1 MRQPMASS
9 ISTAWQSLVQASRL
23 FLLRY
28 KVTVIVSGLLII
40 ILALYFAPSIFI
52 TIRSGQAGVLYYR
65 FFGGTVRNHVY
76 GEGLHA
82 IWPWDTMAVYNV
94 RVQQVTRELD
104 VLDKNGLQFKLSV
117 AIRYFPEYD
126 VLPLL
131 HQKVG
136 PDYAEK
142 IVVPEV
148 ESVLRTTAGNFA
160 AEELYTTQHAVL
172 ARIANEALD
181 QANENFVIIQD
192 VIIRSIELPKP
203 IKEAI
208 ERKQEEQQLAA
219 AYVYKIARETEEA
232 KRKLIEANGTK
243 EANDVITGSLN
254 PDIMKWAAIQATM
267 SISTSPN
274 SKVIVIGNTADSL
287 PVILGSDK

>member
-1 MRQPMASS
+1 MKRAFSS
-9 ISTAWQSLVQASRL
+9 LSAAFDWCFGGLWRFAQ
-23 FLLRY
+23 RY
-28 KVTVIVSGLLII
+28 KVTVIISGLLIC
-40 ILALYFAPSIFI
+40 ILALFFAPSIFV
-52 TIRSGQAGVLYYR
+52 TIKAGEAGVLYRR

-82 IWPWDTMAVYNV
+82 IWPWDSMAIYTV
-94 RVQQVTRELD
+94 RVQQVLRDID
-104 VLDKNGLQFKLSV
+104 VLDHNGLQFKLHA

-148 ESVLRTTAGNFA
+148 ESVLRTTAGNFN
-160 AEELYTTQHAVL
+160 AEELYTTQHSVL

-181 QANENFVIIQD
+181 QVNENFVIIQD

-219 AYVYKIARETEEA
+219 AYVYKIDRETQEA

-243 EANDVITGSLN
+243 EANEVITQSLN
-254 PDIMKWAAIQATM
+254 ADIMKWAGIQATL
-267 SISTSPN
+267 SLSTSPN
-274 SKVIVIGNTADSL
+274 AKVIVIGNSADGM
-287 PVILGSDK
+287 PIILGGDK

>member
-1 MRQPMASS
+1 M
-9 ISTAWQSLVQASRL
+9 
-23 FLLRY
+23 FLGIWRFIHRN
-28 KVTVIVSGLLII
+28 KVTVIVSGLLIG

-52 TIRSGQAGVLYYR
+52 SIRAGEAGVLYRR

-76 GEGLHA
+76 AEGMHA
-82 IWPWDTMAVYNV
+82 IWPWDTMAVYTV
-94 RVQQVTRELD
+94 RVQQVLRELD
-104 VLDKNGLQFKLSV
+104 VLDRNGLQFKLHV
-117 AIRYFPEYD
+117 AIRYYPEYD

-148 ESVLRTTAGNFA
+148 ESVLRTTSGNFA
-160 AEELYTTQHAVL
+160 AEELYTTQHSVL

-192 VIIRSIELPKP
+192 VIIRSIELPPP
-203 IKEAI
+203 IKQAI
-208 ERKQEEQQLAA
+208 EKKQEEQQLAA
-219 AYVYKIARETEEA
+219 AYVYKIERETKEA
-232 KRKLIEANGTK
+232 QRKLIEANGTR
-243 EANDVITGSLN
+243 EANDVVTESLN
-254 PDIMKWAAIQATM
+254 PDIMKWAAIQATL
-267 SISTSPN
+267 SISTSQN
-274 SKVIVIGNTADSL
+274 AKVIVIGNSGDSL